1 VPLKTDLRR
10 LRLRQLDQ
18 LLKEYAQHA
27 TVPRPRNGWIREIR
41 NAIGMTASHL
51 ARRLGVTQPTVA
63 DMERSERE
71 DAITLGT
78 LRKAARALGGELVYA
93 IVPRVPLE
101 QMLRDQA
108 RRVVQADM
116 QSVSHSMRLEDQ
128 GISPE
133 AENAQMDE
141 LIEDILR
148 RWPRSLWAQ

>member
-1 VPLKTDLRR
+1 MPLKTDLRR
-10 LRLRQLDQ
+10 LRLRQLDE
-18 LLKEYAQHA
+18 LLKEYARHA
-27 TVPRPRNGWIREIR
+27 VPRPRNGWIREIR
-41 NAIGMTASHL
+41 NAIGMTASQL
-51 ARRLGVTQPTVA
+51 AKRLGVTQPTVA

-101 QMLRDQA
+101 QMLREQA

-128 GISPE
+128 GVSPE